1 MVNFLQSVR
10 VLVGLVTFVISVL
23 ISFDG
28 SPGAPLSWLGGGVVT
43 LGYTV
48 AIATMTHEDIGSGK
62 QGPGTRFILICIAFA
77 VASIGKALVF
87 WGNTNIVLF
96 QGAIIVDFIEVGM
109 VLGIICG
116 LFNIDKKWASPAIQ
130 PSQKD

>member
-10 VLVGLVTFVISVL
+10 ALVGLVLFVISLL
-23 ISFDG
+23 ITFDG
-28 SPGAPLSWLGGGVVT
+28 SPGALLSWLGGGVVT

-48 AIATMTHEDIGSGK
+48 AIASITHEDIGNGRK
-62 QGPGTRFILICIAFA
+62 GPGTRFILICIAFA
-77 VASIGKALVF
+77 VASFGKAMVE
-87 WGNTNIVLF
+87 WGNTNIILF
-96 QGAIIVDFIEVGM
+96 GEVVVNFIEVG
-109 VLGIICG
+109 VLLGIICG

>member
-10 VLVGLVTFVISVL
+10 ALVGLILFVVSLL
-23 ISFDG
+23 ITFDG
-28 SPGAPLSWLGGGVVT
+28 FPGALLSWLGGGVVT

-48 AIATMTHEDIGSGK
+48 AIASITHEDIGNGK

-77 VASIGKALVF
+77 VASFGKAMVM
-87 WGNTNIVLF
+87 WGNSNIVLF
-96 QGAIIVDFIEVGM
+96 GSVINFVEVGV

-116 LFNIDKKWASPAIQ
+116 LFNIDKKWASPRIQ

>member
-10 VLVGLVTFVISVL
+10 ALVGLILFVVSLL
-23 ISFDG
+23 ITFDG
-28 SPGAPLSWLGGGVVT
+28 FPGALLSWFGGGVVT

-48 AIATMTHEDIGSGK
+48 AIASITHEDIGNGK

-77 VASIGKALVF
+77 VASFGKAMVM
-87 WGNTNIVLF
+87 WGNSNIVLF
-96 QGAIIVDFIEVGM
+96 GSVINFVEVGV

-116 LFNIDKKWASPAIQ
+116 LFNIDKKWASPRIQ